1 MVLLLLLLFFNII
14 KGYQKMLQPVS
25 THAKYAIKWPC
36 EGDLDQE
43 NTISPILDLV
53 ILLILEFK
61 HTCMRTCISGV

>member
-1 MVLLLLLLFFNII
+1 
-14 KGYQKMLQPVS
+14 MLQPVS

-61 HTCMRTCISGV
+61 HTCMRTCISGVLS